1 MPGPNCCHC
10 DSSQGKANKT
20 TRGLPATRPAASR
33 ATAHRRGPLPA
44 PAAILSRSGAQPGQV
59 VKLKAGLRIYVTVVD
74 GKGHYAF
81 RAKSIPGGAASLTI
95 GNLQPTT
102 VNITTGVHIGPGH
115 GVPQGP
121 LPVESS

>member
-1 MPGPNCCHC
+1 MARCLSR
-10 DSSQGKANKT
+10 DS
-20 TRGLPATRPAASR
+20 
-33 ATAHRRGPLPA
+33 A
-44 PAAILSRSGAQPGQV
+44 PARAAARSGGDPFSSGAQPGQV